1 MGVVIAKKV
10 YEKPDEGQYL
20 AVLADVADLGMQE
33 TGFGMKDRLALIW
46 VLDAQNSEGYN
57 FQVRQTFTKSLHE
70 NAMLTKAIKQIT
82 GVQPNVSEFDT
93 EPLIGTTRILHIEH
107 NANAK
112 GDVFANVALIQ
123 RTKDVM
129 EIPEGFVRQQDKAPT
144 EPRRANK
151 PTPQPAASA
160 ASSAPRT
167 AAGPTRTVAASVT
180 AGKTASTVR
189 TAPATAPKPR
199 AVAPAPVQVEEVV
212 EEQPIDD
219 SDIPF

>member
-1 MGVVIAKKV
+1 MGVVVAKKI
-10 YEKPDEGQYL
+10 YEKPEEGQYV
-20 AVLADVADLGMQE
+20 AVLADVVDLGMQE
-33 TGFGMKDRLALIW
+33 TQHGMKDRLALVW
-46 VLDAQNSEGYN
+46 VLDALNSEGYN

-82 GVQPNVSEFDT
+82 GSIPNVNEFDT

-129 EIPEGFVRQQDKAPT
+129 EIPEGFVRQQDKAPA
-144 EPRRANK
+144 EPRRQNK
-151 PTPQPAASA
+151 PTPAPVKTATGPAK
-160 ASSAPRT
+160 
-167 AAGPTRTVAASVT
+167 VAAP
-180 AGKTASTVR
+180 AKPAVR
-189 TAPATAPKPR
+189 TAPAVATAPKPR
-199 AVAPAPVQVEEVV
+199 AVAPPQPVQEEVEEA
-212 EEQPIDD
+212 PIDD